1 MFRGITIRTRGGDGL
16 MGNNGSHCC
25 RTKSSH
31 HHLLPGSNPKTLVA
45 AGKLTYLPTNS
56 EYFHFRV
63 PQQELGK
70 PNKRTNRKKT
80 ILSTYFFSCQ
90 RLPWRWR
97 PHLKAPFPLWLQHLG
112 KGCQGNEAQANG
124 RWRCWECNLPQ
135 DGVPDTYLHL
145 HMCLNVSTFSGP
157 EQEHQLQM
165 NIKSQPFRKRNKS
178 SLSEVLPA
186 CAAPTQLSVKYQQDH
201 FATFH

>member
-1 MFRGITIRTRGGDGL
+1 MFSGITIRTRGGDGL

-25 RTKSSH
+25 RTKSPPPTLAARLESEES
-31 HHLLPGSNPKTLVA
+31 GSRRKTV
-45 AGKLTYLPTNS
+45 TYLPSNS

-70 PNKRTNRKKT
+70 PNKRTNKKKT

-124 RWRCWECNLPQ
+124 RWRRSWECNLPQ

-145 HMCLNVSTFSGP
+145 HVCLNVSTIWGQ
-157 EQEHQLQM
+157 EQEHHEYKTSTIQ
-165 NIKSQPFRKRNKS
+165 
-178 SLSEVLPA
+178 EA
-186 CAAPTQLSVKYQQDH
+186 E
-201 FATFH
+201 